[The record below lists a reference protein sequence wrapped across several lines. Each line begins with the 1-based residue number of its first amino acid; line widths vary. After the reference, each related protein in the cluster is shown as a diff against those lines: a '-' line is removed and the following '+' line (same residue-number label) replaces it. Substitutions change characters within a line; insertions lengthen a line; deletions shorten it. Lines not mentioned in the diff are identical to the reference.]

1 MRKYHHAVHEQWCI
15 FIAITTSWTSQVIVR
30 DAVVAQPKEEFYNE
44 IQSLS
49 STHSRDIDEIKERLR
64 LIEVSFSKTDV

>member
-1 MRKYHHAVHEQWCI
+1 
-15 FIAITTSWTSQVIVR
+15 VR